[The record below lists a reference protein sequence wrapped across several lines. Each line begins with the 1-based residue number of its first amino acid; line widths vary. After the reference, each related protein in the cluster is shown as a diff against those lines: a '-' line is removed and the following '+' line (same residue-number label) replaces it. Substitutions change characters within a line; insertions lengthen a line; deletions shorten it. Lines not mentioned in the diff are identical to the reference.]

1 MPKKIRRAQP
11 RPYHHGDL
19 RRALID
25 TAQQLVTEEQ
35 DWAFSLREVARRAG
49 VSHRAPYNHFPEKLD
64 LLAAIA
70 ALGFERLRDGMLRA
84 MASVEDADARLA
96 AIMGTYIRL
105 GCENPALYRLMF
117 GPALSN
123 AGAGD
128 RPSVAKAAGA
138 EARGVLEDVIRRGA
152 RAGLFAVSPDDPEDV
167 AAAALSVWSAT
178 HGLTMLAID
187 KVSPTNLSIDK
198 AVFEEFAAEA
208 DRRRMTL
215 FAFANESLSA
225 ISKISREGGNPDEFY
240 KIWRVLSILRQVDV
254 ITLPSDFVEE
264 LIEVQYKADMN
275 ATRAKFRNLGTSLIG
290 LLKMAAENIEDL
302 TPLAKDFGFFI
313 PIKHFAITK
322 LKTGFLEIT
331 VVGAGKVME
340 TTECSAEFLKSII
353 EGYGYAVTKEELHPG
368 TIRFLADKTGRD

>member
-1 MPKKIRRAQP
+1 MVR
-11 RPYHHGDL
+11 
-19 RRALID
+19 
-25 TAQQLVTEEQ
+25 
-35 DWAFSLREVARRAG
+35 
-49 VSHRAPYNHFPEKLD
+49 
-64 LLAAIA
+64 
-70 ALGFERLRDGMLRA
+70 
-84 MASVEDADARLA
+84 
-96 AIMGTYIRL
+96 
-105 GCENPALYRLMF
+105 
-117 GPALSN
+117 
-123 AGAGD
+123 
-128 RPSVAKAAGA
+128 
-138 EARGVLEDVIRRGA
+138 
-152 RAGLFAVSPDDPEDV
+152 
-167 AAAALSVWSAT
+167 
-178 HGLTMLAID
+178 
-187 KVSPTNLSIDK
+187 TNLSIDK

-275 ATRAKFRNLGTSLIG
+275 ATKAKFRNLGTSLIG

-353 EGYGYAVTKEELHPG
+353 EGYGYAVSKEELHPG

>member
-1 MPKKIRRAQP
+1 MVR
-11 RPYHHGDL
+11 
-19 RRALID
+19 
-25 TAQQLVTEEQ
+25 
-35 DWAFSLREVARRAG
+35 
-49 VSHRAPYNHFPEKLD
+49 
-64 LLAAIA
+64 
-70 ALGFERLRDGMLRA
+70 
-84 MASVEDADARLA
+84 
-96 AIMGTYIRL
+96 
-105 GCENPALYRLMF
+105 
-117 GPALSN
+117 
-123 AGAGD
+123 
-128 RPSVAKAAGA
+128 
-138 EARGVLEDVIRRGA
+138 
-152 RAGLFAVSPDDPEDV
+152 
-167 AAAALSVWSAT
+167 
-178 HGLTMLAID
+178 
-187 KVSPTNLSIDK
+187 TNLSIDK